1 MAKVVDKEAKRKHIL
16 RSAMRVFAEKGVAN
30 TKMTDI
36 AQAAGIG
43 KGTIYEY
50 FASRE
55 ELFESAFE
63 YLLRKIKAMMVSQI
77 DETLGPEERL
87 RQGFLAYLDVA
98 TMKIEDFVE
107 ILLDFWAY
115 SIRNKNNG
123 DNLAL
128 DIRTRYQELR
138 DLTTPLLTE
147 GIEQGIFKPHD
158 VNIVAS
164 AIIAAGDGLMLQWMA
179 DRKNFDLKT
188 AASTILEIILQG
200 IRQPG
205 NDKV

>member
-1 MAKVVDKEAKRKHIL
+1 MAKVVDKDAKRKHIL
-16 RSAMRVFAEKGVAN
+16 RSAMRVFAEKGVSN

-50 FASRE
+50 FGSRE
-55 ELFESAFE
+55 ELFQSAFE

-77 DETLGPEERL
+77 DETLGPEDRL

-98 TMKIEDFVE
+98 TMQIEDFVE

-115 SIRNKNNG
+115 GIRNKAN
-123 DNLAL
+123 DHNLAL

-138 DLTTPLLTE
+138 DLTTPLLQE
-147 GIEQGIFKPHD
+147 GIEKGIFRPHD

-179 DRKNFDLKT
+179 DRDHFDLQ
-188 AASTILEIILQG
+188 AAAQTILEIILRG
-200 IRQPG
+200 IRAHP
-205 NDKV
+205 NDQ

>member
-1 MAKVVDKEAKRKHIL
+1 MAKVVDKDAKRKHIL

-50 FASRE
+50 FSSRE
-55 ELFESAFE
+55 ELFQSAFE

-77 DETLGPEERL
+77 DESLGPEDRL
-87 RQGFLAYLDVA
+87 LQGFLAYLDVA
-98 TMKIEDFVE
+98 TMRIEDFVE

-138 DLTTPLLTE
+138 DLTIPLLEE
-147 GIEQGIFKPHD
+147 GIQSGLFKPHD
-158 VNIVAS
+158 TYLIAS

-179 DRKNFDLKT
+179 DRKNFNLRE
-188 AASTILEIILQG
+188 AAQTILEVILRG
-200 IRQPG
+200 IR
-205 NDKV
+205 NSAK